1 MLKRKLF
8 AVGAML
14 AVAGMLVGFTGCTQ
28 AELLALQGTLKNVDS
43 VTGTVTVTMKDGT
56 TQTFNFNDVKIDT
69 IKNALGNAAFE
80 VGDNVTV
87 KVRQN
92 RIEEVNTKSAEV
104 EGVIKSVGADNLTIT
119 TDNQDVTLK
128 VDSQTKI
135 RVGDNSSAA
144 LGDLKVGQEAE
155 AKYDVSTMTALKLT
169 VDTDDEGHG
178 SFAQVEG
185 IVKAVGSG
193 NVTIGF
199 GRGDN
204 ITLNISA
211 NTTIKIK
218 GERTGSLQD
227 IKVGQQVHAS
237 YDKTTNNAV
246 RITLQGPL
254 GHGSRDDNNQGEN
267 RQNKTNQTIKPNGED
282 NRQGSRDD

>member
-8 AVGAML
+8 ALGAML
-14 AVAGMLVGFTGCTQ
+14 AVVGMLVGFTGCTQ
-28 AELLALQGTLKNVDS
+28 AELLALQGTLKNVYS
-43 VTGTVTVTMKDGT
+43 VTGTVTVKMNDGS

-92 RIEEVNTKSAEV
+92 HIEDVETKYAEV
-104 EGVIKSVGADNLTIT
+104 EGTIKSIVSNNVTIT
-119 TDNQDVTLK
+119 TDGKDVSVL
-128 VDSQTKI
+128 VDSKTKI
-135 RVGDNSSAA
+135 QVGDNKTAGLS
-144 LGDLKVGQEAE
+144 DLQVGQQVE
-155 AKYDVSTMTALKLT
+155 AKYDVSTMTALRIT
-169 VDTDDEGHG
+169 TDTDKEGHED
-178 SFAQVEG
+178 FAQVEG
-185 IVKAVGSG
+185 IVKAVGSN

-199 GRGDN
+199 GHGDN
-204 ITLNISA
+204 ITLNITA

-237 YDKTTNNAV
+237 YDNTTNNAV

-254 GHGSRDDNNQGEN
+254 GHGKQDENNQGEN
-267 RQNKTNQTIKPNGED
+267 RQNQTNQTIKPRGED
-282 NRQGSRDD
+282 NRQGNHGD

>member
-1 MLKRKLF
+1 MLKRKLL
-8 AVGAML
+8 ALGAML
-14 AVAGMLVGFTGCTQ
+14 AVVGMLVGFTGCTQ

-43 VTGTVTVTMKDGT
+43 VTGTVTVKMNDGS

-92 RIEEVNTKSAEV
+92 HIEDVETKYAEV
-104 EGVIKSVGADNLTIT
+104 EGTIKSIVSNNVTIT
-119 TDNQDVTLK
+119 TDGKDVSVL
-128 VDSQTKI
+128 VDSKTKI
-135 RVGDNSSAA
+135 QVGDNTTAGLS
-144 LGDLKVGQEAE
+144 DLQVGQQVE
-155 AKYDVSTMTALKLT
+155 AKYDVSTMTALRIT
-169 VDTDDEGHG
+169 TDTDKEGHEA
-178 SFAQVEG
+178 FAQVEG
-185 IVKAVGSG
+185 IVKAVGSN

-199 GRGDN
+199 GHGDN
-204 ITLNISA
+204 ITLNITA

-237 YDKTTNNAV
+237 YDNTTNNAV

-254 GHGSRDDNNQGEN
+254 GHGKQDENNQGEN
-267 RQNKTNQTIKPNGED
+267 RQNQTNQTIKPRGED
-282 NRQGSRDD
+282 NRQGNHGD